1 MGNIVDDIRAN
12 EDTFADRPFN
22 EVDSLALAQLSYA
35 RMPVNVPRLD
45 AEATDV
51 DLAMVG
57 VRDLLRAECYD
68 DMFGKVWSP
77 SMNVDLLRAMCE
89 SPRWRDL
96 RVGGYVDEFDPET
109 TKQFSACVFDVGDGS
124 SYVAFR
130 GTDSTIV
137 GWKEDFAMSS
147 GRRAGVRRA
156 VSGRHRGA
164 PGRPAHGRRP
174 FQRRQS
180 GGVCGSKRAC
190 RGAGAPYRRVLP

>member
-1 MGNIVDDIRAN
+1 MGNIIDDIRAN

-124 SYVAFR
+124 
-130 GTDSTIV
+130 
-137 GWKEDFAMSS
+137 
-147 GRRAGVRRA
+147 
-156 VSGRHRGA
+156 
-164 PGRPAHGRRP
+164 
-174 FQRRQS
+174 
-180 GGVCGSKRAC
+180 
-190 RGAGAPYRRVLP
+190 

>member
-1 MGNIVDDIRAN
+1 MGNIIDDIRAN

-96 RVGGYVDEFDPET
+96 RVGERVRPRAHKAVLRLRVRRRRRLIVRRVPRHRQHDRRLEGGFR
-109 TKQFSACVFDVGDGS
+109 DG
-124 SYVAFR
+124 VP
-130 GTDSTIV
+130 
-137 GWKEDFAMSS
+137 SS

-180 GGVCGSKRAC
+180 
-190 RGAGAPYRRVLP
+190 RGICLSFLQLGLQRFHQSRI